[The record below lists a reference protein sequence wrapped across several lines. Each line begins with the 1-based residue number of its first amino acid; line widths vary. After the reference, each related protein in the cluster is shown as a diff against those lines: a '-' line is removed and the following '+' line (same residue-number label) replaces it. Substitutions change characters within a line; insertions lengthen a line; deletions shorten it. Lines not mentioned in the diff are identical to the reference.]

1 MQGLSGLNDLH
12 PSRGQISFW
21 GQPHAAC
28 EDRLRLSQARQSGLA
43 ADLAVG
49 ATAAAMAVVEST
61 GRAISCLTGVPTA
74 SRICSCAS
82 PACPPGPSHFL
93 APGWGSAI
101 ASKSQQQHCGS
112 KRQAVMHYRSIISLH
127 STACLTMRSK
137 GIQIPVLMHA
147 GKASGC
153 RCDAGAF
160 PTCSVVGGLALL
172 SVRAGVRLGPARAA
186 RSARRRRGARTD
198 ASRPPTQRP
207 PRSSP
212 LHARWLPRAQC
223 PAGISIAPRSE
234 GF

>member
-1 MQGLSGLNDLH
+1 
-12 PSRGQISFW
+12 
-21 GQPHAAC
+21 
-28 EDRLRLSQARQSGLA
+28 
-43 ADLAVG
+43 
-49 ATAAAMAVVEST
+49 MAVVEST

-172 SVRAGVRLGPARAA
+172 SVRAGVRLGPARLRGVRGGGAA
-186 RSARRRRGARTD
+186 RGQMRLALRHSVLLAHHRCMHAGCRVRSVLQASALLQGQKASNPWHEPGAALNLGSHGRARCTACVFSAGLAEQVTC
-198 ASRPPTQRP
+198 ASML
-207 PRSSP
+207 RSP
-212 LHARWLPRAQC
+212 
-223 PAGISIAPRSE
+223 
-234 GF
+234 